1 MVSNESACAPAQHE
15 VVKLQPYLAVGDSGL
30 YKGADMLERLLGY
43 SLGGTDIFK
52 LRFGLGAAQ
61 LLYRFV
67 RLLGEAFAIE
77 RGAEG
82 VELTHAEP

>member
-1 MVSNESACAPAQHE
+1 
-15 VVKLQPYLAVGDSGL
+15 
-30 YKGADMLERLLGY
+30 MLERLLGY
-43 SLGGTDIFK
+43 SLGGADIFK